1 MLGEIYWDEFPAN
14 VTRVVRADD
23 EISILFE
30 GKISEFK
37 RVQSGRIVLKR
48 TTDFQDMKGT
58 VAYKDESGNFNLDYN
73 LSGAVEDDSYE
84 LFSGNW
90 VEEGG
95 NYKFDILLE
104 PEEKALDISQQDEQI
119 TESAEEIPTKEL
131 LEIAPSEIEQNL
143 KYTERFGANRKR
155 ATRSDARVRTVQRSI
170 ELYCGLSEGSV
181 RLVNPDRSIIHPSA
195 KIRTLREHWSF
206 DE

>member
-58 VAYKDESGNFNLDYN
+58 GAYKDESGNFN
-73 LSGAVEDDSYE
+73 
-84 LFSGNW
+84 
-90 VEEGG
+90 
-95 NYKFDILLE
+95 
-104 PEEKALDISQQDEQI
+104 
-119 TESAEEIPTKEL
+119 
-131 LEIAPSEIEQNL
+131 
-143 KYTERFGANRKR
+143 
-155 ATRSDARVRTVQRSI
+155 
-170 ELYCGLSEGSV
+170 
-181 RLVNPDRSIIHPSA
+181 
-195 KIRTLREHWSF
+195 
-206 DE
+206 

>member
-1 MLGEIYWDEFPAN
+1 MLGEIYWDEFPAK

-23 EISILFE
+23 EVFILFE

-37 RVQSGRIVLKR
+37 SVQSGRIVLKR
-48 TTDFQDMKGT
+48 TTEFQDMRGII
-58 VAYKDESGNFNLDYN
+58 AYKDESGSFNLDYN
-73 LSGAVEDDSYE
+73 LSGAFEDDSFE

-90 VEEGG
+90 VEEGQ

-104 PEEKALDISQQDEQI
+104 PEEKELDISQQCEQI
-119 TESAEEIPTKEL
+119 TESAEEISTKKLPET
-131 LEIAPSEIEQNL
+131 APSEIEQSL

-155 ATRSDARVRTVQRSI
+155 AMRSDARVRTVQRSI
-170 ELYCGLSEGSV
+170 ELYYGLPEGSV

-195 KIRTLREHWSF
+195 KIRTLRERWTF

>member
-1 MLGEIYWDEFPAN
+1 
-14 VTRVVRADD
+14 
-23 EISILFE
+23 
-30 GKISEFK
+30 
-37 RVQSGRIVLKR
+37 
-48 TTDFQDMKGT
+48 MKGT

-73 LSGAVEDDSYE
+73 LSGAFEDDSYE

-90 VEEGG
+90 VEEGE

-170 ELYCGLSEGSV
+170 ELYYGLPEGSV

-195 KIRTLREHWSF
+195 KIRTLRERWSF

>member
-1 MLGEIYWDEFPAN
+1 M
-14 VTRVVRADD
+14 VRADD

-73 LSGAVEDDSYE
+73 LSGAFEDDSYE

-90 VEEGG
+90 VEEGE

-143 KYTERFGANRKR
+143 KYTERFGGK
-155 ATRSDARVRTVQRSI
+155 S
-170 ELYCGLSEGSV
+170 
-181 RLVNPDRSIIHPSA
+181 
-195 KIRTLREHWSF
+195 
-206 DE
+206 